1 MCIIY
6 SLRECHYLKRTKI
19 EVKLKIR
26 IVHWVCSRSVLI
38 TMIFQYCA
46 KIKATKSLVHKKV
59 DRCSPWAW
67 VGWGG
72 ADTTTAPLLSTG
84 LSMQMSGLLVTLI
97 TTAMSKPK
105 ERVFF

>member
-1 MCIIY
+1 MF
-6 SLRECHYLKRTKI
+6 TGFAQA
-19 EVKLKIR
+19 
-26 IVHWVCSRSVLI
+26 VLI

-105 ERVFF
+105 ERVFFFLIMLIDTRFRNKSGW